1 MKYLLD
7 TMAWMWSV
15 GPTEKLGKLALE
27 ILSNGEEELY
37 LSAASSWEVVIKTQ
51 LGKFE
56 LPEPPVTYIPKRLSA
71 QGIRALSVTQGH
83 TLKVYE
89 LPRHHAD
96 PFDRLIIAQAVVEEM
111 TILTADRIFE
121 KYPVK
126 ILWCGK

>member
-37 LSAASSWEVVIKTQ
+37 LSSASSWEVVIKTQ